1 LIATDDLPCMQAL
14 TTARAQSPQGQGEES
29 RLEQQR
35 QLRAARSRAKRTAAI
50 MQHAHAAVAQL
61 SRMLHTAKGLRGAAP
76 LAGAVSGTEGKGTG
90 VWRKGGRQQHAS
102 DLALGLMILHPPS
115 VPPPTGLLKAGDLSG
130 ETTAVLDSRADLML
144 PETSPSPGKV
154 KAKRSAESAVQQAF
168 GTPGT
173 TPAKEGSTPTTAQM
187 ALKGARHGAR
197 PGAVPGALEA
207 ERSQDHLTVE
217 ALEESLELLRE
228 LIGKA
233 ALPAHRTALPAN
245 ATATATVAEAEAAEE
260 EEEAAVAAV
269 AAAVAAA
276 ALSNAADEAAGS
288 SEAAEGSARPADA
301 DGEEAE
307 GGLAVVTEPPVPST
321 APDERSPFS
330 PGAPSPV
337 MTGEEYRMSLV
348 AALKGRGLV
357 ARDGMESA
365 EALAPLLMAAGASA
379 KEFKVPGDEDDE
391 EEGDEGEEGD
401 EEGAADDP
409 LNQVLD
415 REALKKRA
423 MKIFISK
430 GAKGKETKRKK
441 KR

>member
-1 LIATDDLPCMQAL
+1 MIATDDLPCMQAL

-76 LAGAVSGTEGKGTG
+76 LTGAVSGTEGQGTG

-102 DLALGLMILHPPS
+102 DLALGLMILHPPA

-144 PETSPSPGKV
+144 PEASPSPGKV

-197 PGAVPGALEA
+197 HGAVPGALEA

-233 ALPAHRTALPAN
+233 ALPAYRTALPAY
-245 ATATATVAEAEAAEE
+245 ATATATVAEAAAAEE
-260 EEEAAVAAV
+260 AEEAAVAAV

-301 DGEEAE
+301 EGEEAK

-379 KEFKVPGDEDDE
+379 KEFKVPGDEDDD

-423 MKIFISK
+423 MKIFINK